1 MAATARAVEGLPSDT
16 NTPSSS
22 HIENEQR
29 WANAGENLAVLN
41 FSEKVRCL
49 GAATPSALSRRTD
62 ARPVA
67 ESPGGLSVL
76 FLRRS

>member
-1 MAATARAVEGLPSDT
+1 MAATTRAVEGLPSDT

-49 GAATPSALSRRTD
+49 RGSDTIGPLPTHRCTTRC
-62 ARPVA
+62 
-67 ESPGGLSVL
+67 
-76 FLRRS
+76 